1 MCVGGENWGEKTE
14 GVINETKMFTH
25 TQQTRGILWRE
36 WPIKGRT
43 NNKKKEENCV
53 AIGDGDHSSRVNYCG
68 RVKGGICP
76 CFFLLVWP
84 STIQLKTAQFFFS
97 NFEIKNVK
105 GIQKVPKKF
114 TKKWRDRWCN
124 METTKWKP
132 KNGEH
137 TTTKLKKQN
146 GNQPHTHTQKVK

>member
-1 MCVGGENWGEKTE
+1 VWLLVVVRPFITTKLLWE
-14 GVINETKMFTH
+14 G
-25 TQQTRGILWRE
+25 
-36 WPIKGRT
+36 KGR
-43 NNKKKEENCV
+43 
-53 AIGDGDHSSRVNYCG
+53 DLSL
-68 RVKGGICP
+68 
-76 CFFLLVWP
+76 FFLACLAINNTVKNRA
-84 STIQLKTAQFFFS
+84 IFFFS
-97 NFEIKNVK
+97 KFEIKNFK

-137 TTTKLKKQN
+137 TTTTKLKNKQN

>member
-1 MCVGGENWGEKTE
+1 
-14 GVINETKMFTH
+14 
-25 TQQTRGILWRE
+25 
-36 WPIKGRT
+36 
-43 NNKKKEENCV
+43 
-53 AIGDGDHSSRVNYCG
+53 
-68 RVKGGICP
+68 
-76 CFFLLVWP
+76 LLVWP

-97 NFEIKNVK
+97 KFEIKNVK

-137 TTTKLKKQN
+137 TTTTKLKNKQN
-146 GNQPHTHTQKVK
+146 GNQPHTHTHRKSNNKKEKVLGATHVHTETKTDK